1 MPRCDAARRRGRDG
15 ETLLRAG
22 MLGVIAMRGAVSTE
36 ASAAFLDGLLD
47 AVSDGQ
53 PLEVAAA
60 AGRRAILAR
69 CGEQSEWF
77 VPVCWQRALHR
88 SLTLAPP
95 LLLRRGATRLADKAP
110 SWAAQLASGGALG
123 LLLASALA
131 PLLPATGV
139 TTSALVTLLGNLG
152 LNVFSGYLGEA
163 LAKVWRRTGGGP
175 EIATPDEVAAA
186 LQEIVQSQ
194 ADAATHLADL
204 AHASRATGVLVE
216 AINRGVA
223 GNTALLEGLQRDL
236 AAHGAALGGL
246 RADLHA
252 GLAAVYQEQLG
263 LRRVAEETR
272 DLSRDAN
279 RKLDQLLGQAEAAE
293 RERLL
298 GYLERIAPECNRLTF
313 FAAESSDTSRA
324 ALTLDAI
331 YVRLE
336 VERAGEE
343 ARADREEQ
351 RRTALRALAERPR
364 LVLLG
369 SPGLGKSTFVNHV
382 VRCLALAYL
391 HPSEDWRAHLGDDW
405 THGALLPIR
414 VLLRELAG
422 YVMERQIRT
431 ADAALL
437 WSHLGA
443 KYDAEIAAALQRQAR
458 AGNALLL
465 LDGLDEVQ
473 VNDDGWPLNVVRD
486 SITMLPDALGRGSRI
501 LVTCRVLDY
510 GDSPPR
516 RLPGWPDERLAPLS
530 DKLRLTFVER
540 YYRALLALNRLDAAR
555 AAELQ
560 QGLARSIQT
569 RRELARLAGNPLLL
583 TMMAQVHTSEGELP
597 GTRVQLYDLCVRWLM
612 SRWNPR
618 PGERPLG
625 EQLGMREWNESNL
638 YELMELIGH
647 TAHLHGTFPDSESGA
662 DLSYGVLRDVVSS
675 YFNPT
680 ADPARQAE
688 SDRRAAIFAGYIS
701 RASNGLLQVHA
712 EPGARQAIYR
722 FPHRTFQEYLAGR
735 ALICPARHDG
745 EESAYGEGVSTTI
758 RSHML
763 GLQTPGCAPV
773 A

>member
-1 MPRCDAARRRGRDG
+1 
-15 ETLLRAG
+15 
-22 MLGVIAMRGAVSTE
+22 
-36 ASAAFLDGLLD
+36 
-47 AVSDGQ
+47 
-53 PLEVAAA
+53 
-60 AGRRAILAR
+60 
-69 CGEQSEWF
+69 
-77 VPVCWQRALHR
+77 
-88 SLTLAPP
+88 
-95 LLLRRGATRLADKAP
+95 
-110 SWAAQLASGGALG
+110 
-123 LLLASALA
+123 
-131 PLLPATGV
+131 
-139 TTSALVTLLGNLG
+139 
-152 LNVFSGYLGEA
+152 
-163 LAKVWRRTGGGP
+163 
-175 EIATPDEVAAA
+175 
-186 LQEIVQSQ
+186 
-194 ADAATHLADL
+194 
-204 AHASRATGVLVE
+204 
-216 AINRGVA
+216 
-223 GNTALLEGLQRDL
+223 
-236 AAHGAALGGL
+236 
-246 RADLHA
+246 
-252 GLAAVYQEQLG
+252 
-263 LRRVAEETR
+263 
-272 DLSRDAN
+272 
-279 RKLDQLLGQAEAAE
+279 
-293 RERLL
+293 
-298 GYLERIAPECNRLTF
+298 
-313 FAAESSDTSRA
+313 
-324 ALTLDAI
+324 
-331 YVRLE
+331 
-336 VERAGEE
+336 
-343 ARADREEQ
+343 
-351 RRTALRALAERPR
+351 
-364 LVLLG
+364 
-369 SPGLGKSTFVNHV
+369 
-382 VRCLALAYL
+382 
-391 HPSEDWRAHLGDDW
+391 
-405 THGALLPIR
+405 
-414 VLLRELAG
+414 
-422 YVMERQIRT
+422 
-431 ADAALL
+431 
-437 WSHLGA
+437 
-443 KYDAEIAAALQRQAR
+443 
-458 AGNALLL
+458 
-465 LDGLDEVQ
+465 
-473 VNDDGWPLNVVRD
+473 
-486 SITMLPDALGRGSRI
+486 
-501 LVTCRVLDY
+501 
-510 GDSPPR
+510 
-516 RLPGWPDERLAPLS
+516 ERLAPLS